1 MRRRAVTIAAGVAI
15 VVAFVAGCSAVVG
28 RAVMRGGDTRLRPAT
43 AGSYSIDYRCAV
55 SGGGVMSAQ
64 GTLGNVE
71 DHDRR
76 LQLAFVIVPDGGTT
90 VVAQS
95 SFRVGVAASST
106 AEFDYPLIDPSV
118 RPDAIT
124 LDDETC
130 VLVGVFEV

>member
-1 MRRRAVTIAAGVAI
+1 MSRRAVTIAAGVAI

-55 SGGGVMSAQ
+55 SGGVMSAQ

-118 RPDAIT
+118 RLDAIT

>member
-1 MRRRAVTIAAGVAI
+1 MNRRAVTVAAGVAI

-28 RAVMRGGDTRLRPAT
+28 QAIWRGGRARPDPAA

-55 SGGGVMSAQ
+55 RDGVMSAL
-64 GTLGNVE
+64 GTLGNAE

-76 LQLAFVIVPDGGTT
+76 LQLSFVVVPEGGST
-90 VVAQS
+90 VVARS
-95 SFRVGVAASST
+95 SFKVAVAASST
-106 AEFDYPLIDPSV
+106 AEFDYPLIDPAVPPRS
-118 RPDAIT
+118 IT

>member
-1 MRRRAVTIAAGVAI
+1 MSRRAVTIAAGVAI

-28 RAVMRGGDTRLRPAT
+28 RAIMRGGDTRLRPAT

-55 SGGGVMSAQ
+55 SGGVMSAT

-95 SFRVGVAASST
+95 SFRVAVAASST

-118 RPDAIT
+118 RPDAVT

>member
-1 MRRRAVTIAAGVAI
+1 MSRRGLTIAAGVAI

-28 RAVMRGGDTRLRPAT
+28 RAVMRGGDTRLRPAA

-55 SGGGVMSAQ
+55 NGGVMSAR
-64 GTLGNVE
+64 GTLGNAE

-76 LQLAFVIVPDGGTT
+76 LQLAFVIVPDGGTA
-90 VVAQS
+90 VVARS
-95 SFRVGVAASST
+95 SFKVGVGASST
-106 AEFDYPLIDPSV
+106 AELDYPLIDPSV

-130 VLVGVFEV
+130 VLVGVFEA